1 MNLEQWRKIQGL
13 TNNRL
18 ADMVGVNK
26 STISRLRRGVTK
38 PSPDTAKAIV
48 ELTDGAVTLGDLY
61 GGNLRKKER
70 HELQNA
76 PRRSAAGEKSRDRR
90 RRAAGA

>member
-1 MNLEQWRKIQGL
+1 MHPTNPLHPVQQLFYNRRMNLEQWRKIQGL

-61 GGNLRKKER
+61 GGNLRKKEK
-70 HELQNA
+70 A
-76 PRRSAAGEKSRDRR
+76 
-90 RRAAGA
+90 